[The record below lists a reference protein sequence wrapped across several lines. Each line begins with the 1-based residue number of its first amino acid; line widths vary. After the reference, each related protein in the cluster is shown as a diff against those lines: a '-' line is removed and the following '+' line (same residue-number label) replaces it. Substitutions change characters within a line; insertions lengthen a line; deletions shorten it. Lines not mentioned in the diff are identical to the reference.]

1 MEVANRN
8 MPGRGFIPAPP
19 ENRNAAG
26 TCHPFAAEQ

>member
-8 MPGRGFIPAPP
+8 MPDRRFIPAPP

-26 TCHPFAAEQ
+26 TCHAYATEQ